1 MSAPLVHAKPAGKI
15 VFQKE
20 DSWKEKCFS
29 RIDSHDL
36 NFAVIFFTIR
46 NNMKF
51 YSYMRK
57 SSKVI
62 GFRELNHIQS
72 FAFGGISDFEMF

>member
-1 MSAPLVHAKPAGKI
+1 MRRTSAENRNDTAAGGIATLQENKMSAPLVHAKPAGKI

-36 NFAVIFFTIR
+36 NFAVILFIIH
-46 NNMKF
+46 NNVK
-51 YSYMRK
+51 
-57 SSKVI
+57 I
-62 GFRELNHIQS
+62 LL
-72 FAFGGISDFEMF
+72 